1 MTKRGDAQ
9 QGQHL
14 LPGLRD
20 DPDHDHDHDAELSIQ
35 NRRKGSLV
43 HPLLKPVSTLLLL
56 LALSALSFW
65 AGTRAALRERS
76 LNSHCAAHTSQ
87 WFVFFLLASN
97 PLTNSPPNKAP
108 LLRDVPLRY
117 ESHVF
122 NGSFTKQ
129 NIYRQAPSPEVDQ
142 AWEDLGVDY
151 RAGVIS
157 HQDGLA
163 SGLAPSFVQRARKY
177 GGGFVVNVEGIHH
190 LHCLNLLRKS
200 VYFNYKH
207 YKTLH
212 QHEFL
217 NDEPILQPHIT
228 HCLDTLR
235 QVLMCNVDTGV
246 LGQIWTDKNAPMAF
260 PDFNTRHRCKDFNLV
275 REWARKLQR
284 PPEEEVPLDYL
295 EPPRPGDVLGM
306 VP

>member
-1 MTKRGDAQ
+1 MTKQVDAQ
-9 QGQHL
+9 QGRRL

-20 DPDHDHDHDAELSIQ
+20 DPDHDHDHDHDPELSIQ
-35 NRRKGSLV
+35 HRRKGSLV
-43 HPLLKPVSTLLLL
+43 HSLPKPVSTLLLL
-56 LALSALSFW
+56 LALSVLSFW

-76 LNSHCAAHTSQ
+76 LNAHCAAHTSQ
-87 WFVFFLLASN
+87 WS
-97 PLTNSPPNKAP
+97 P

-157 HQDGLA
+157 YPDGLA

-177 GGGFVVNVEGIHH
+177 GGGFVVNVEGMHH

-200 VYFNYKH
+200 LYFNYKH

-246 LGQIWTDKNAPMAF
+246 LGQVWTDKNAPMAF
-260 PDFNTRHRCKDFNLV
+260 PDFNTRHRCKDYNLV

-284 PPEEEVPLDYL
+284 APEEEVPLDYL
-295 EPPRPGDVLGM
+295 EPPRPGDVVGM